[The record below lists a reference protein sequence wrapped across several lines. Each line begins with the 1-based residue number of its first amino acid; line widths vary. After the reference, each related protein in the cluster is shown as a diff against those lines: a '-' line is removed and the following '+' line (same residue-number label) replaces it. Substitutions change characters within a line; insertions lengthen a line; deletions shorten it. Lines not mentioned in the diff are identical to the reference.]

1 MAIHPNFP
9 SEVNPRGS
17 LSPQQARAISVWTEQ
32 AAASLESLTLSESVP
47 IADSNVAF
55 AQSTPT
61 RAGVRGTTVSL
72 SIPLDDPVPTAGSPS
87 APKVKVLGQPTKE
100 TQVASVTFRRREPI
114 RRDSLKRREALL
126 KGKDGSRRRQRWE
139 NDRLLNNPWAEPP
152 SSKDWDIQA
161 THTRH
166 DPLPYYLAP
175 LWDNHYAHLDHRS
188 SQQMETRTEKH
199 RVPKELRQRLKHA
212 RAARGILQDIE
223 EDIRQFIQ
231 RWNEKQSLLKQEG
244 LADAPQSSD
253 SESEDEIVFVG
264 RNGLM
269 HDSPQRRARLQKMR
283 EAMSAHHEHDGQKM
297 VFESLVDDRAAGFGR
312 WLVHSIASYYGL
324 HTWSVTVGEPAR
336 REAYVGFY
344 PPAPSSRAGPISP
357 PAGSKACRQEAMIQP
372 GDELPQPL
380 WMQLALGITNL
391 CNLLSPF
398 QAHLLTMWY
407 ACYVGDVNDVSG
419 CDCDVVVGPIV
430 PGLDGLNDATMHQA
444 VTERRICL
452 VLLMLVLQQQITPN
466 LGCMYGARD
475 WVSSPTSVH
484 LSDCGMSNHLRFFLW
499 RRTSEGKGTD
509 RAPLGRP
516 HRCGGRQ
523 GEKPEIGFVF
533 EFLGGKKT
541 TQNPPEPG
549 IHLPT
554 SSPPKAASSHMEIPG
569 DLDVARLIGLPEG
582 GDTRER
588 QSMGDYSFGPIRRGD
603 PSRFH
608 GIDLIDVVDLTIGI
622 FQAFYLCFSF
632 LLVSGDKVVGHSPF
646 SVRSAMNISQST
658 PRAKYQH
665 QSGNVHIWESRRISW
680 THWRKR
686 KKTYREMP
694 LQGKDA
700 HGLSSQLKSLGSSTT
715 VSQGPKGKAVG
726 RILADHS
733 ARLTWKNCVSLGSAD
748 SGGQRGYCQHHQHSI
763 IRTISVGEEE
773 VKQSETFSR
782 R

>member
-9 SEVNPRGS
+9 SETNPRGS
-17 LSPQQARAISVWTEQ
+17 LSPQQARAISAWTEQ

-47 IADSNVAF
+47 IADSNVVF
-55 AQSTPT
+55 SQSTPT

-72 SIPLDDPVPTAGSPS
+72 SIPLDDPVPTVGSPS
-87 APKVKVLGQPTKE
+87 APKVKVLGQSTKE
-100 TQVASVTFRRREPI
+100 TQVASVNFRRREPL

-166 DPLPYYLAP
+166 DPMPYYLAP
-175 LWDNHYAHLDHRS
+175 LWDNHYARLDHRS
-188 SQQMETRTEKH
+188 SQQMETRIEKH

-344 PPAPSSRAGPISP
+344 PPAPGSRAGPVSS

-380 WMQLALGITNL
+380 W
-391 CNLLSPF
+391 
-398 QAHLLTMWY
+398 
-407 ACYVGDVNDVSG
+407 
-419 CDCDVVVGPIV
+419 
-430 PGLDGLNDATMHQA
+430 
-444 VTERRICL
+444 
-452 VLLMLVLQQQITPN
+452 LQ
-466 LGCMYGARD
+466 
-475 WVSSPTSVH
+475 V
-484 LSDCGMSNHLRFFLW
+484 
-499 RRTSEGKGTD
+499 
-509 RAPLGRP
+509 
-516 HRCGGRQ
+516 
-523 GEKPEIGFVF
+523 
-533 EFLGGKKT
+533 
-541 TQNPPEPG
+541 
-549 IHLPT
+549 
-554 SSPPKAASSHMEIPG
+554 
-569 DLDVARLIGLPEG
+569 
-582 GDTRER
+582 
-588 QSMGDYSFGPIRRGD
+588 
-603 PSRFH
+603 
-608 GIDLIDVVDLTIGI
+608 
-622 FQAFYLCFSF
+622 
-632 LLVSGDKVVGHSPF
+632 
-646 SVRSAMNISQST
+646 
-658 PRAKYQH
+658 
-665 QSGNVHIWESRRISW
+665 
-680 THWRKR
+680 
-686 KKTYREMP
+686 
-694 LQGKDA
+694 
-700 HGLSSQLKSLGSSTT
+700 
-715 VSQGPKGKAVG
+715 
-726 RILADHS
+726 
-733 ARLTWKNCVSLGSAD
+733 
-748 SGGQRGYCQHHQHSI
+748 
-763 IRTISVGEEE
+763 
-773 VKQSETFSR
+773 
-782 R
+782 